1 MTRPVRLLVFLGV
14 AAMAAGCDRTPTDA
28 ADIAA
33 MLVAADPAL
42 ANSRALNS
50 TLPAL
55 FRESIAKVESA
66 NGRRAVDLMLQDWRA
81 LQDELKTEAPTASR
95 AAVQAKLDAIHQEE
109 LRIVERALGK
119 RVITRLIGDGNV
131 GVAEA
136 RAHII
141 AAEAAG
147 VDLSAARSVA
157 DQVEAKLGA
166 ARIALQ
172 NANSRAALDA
182 ATAASTTLAG
192 LRYYLV
198 EGRRI
203 AGLESLLPKAMA
215 RLEAGGDRATMEKLA
230 TLKAQ
235 TNAALRTGDRS
246 AAHERL
252 AELRAEHIRLVLREL
267 GTDATS
273 QLVQDVT
280 ERAAEVHASL
290 LSLKERGRDVA
301 KLQRMAREAVDLNTR
316 ARAALKKGD
325 AATALD
331 LGSHAAGLLNA
342 VQHLTWN

>member
-1 MTRPVRLLVFLGV
+1 MARPVRLLVFLGM
-14 AAMAAGCDRTPTDA
+14 AALAAGCDRTPTDA

-33 MLVAADPAL
+33 LLVAADPGF

-66 NGRRAVDLMLQDWRA
+66 NGRRAVDQMLQDWRA
-81 LQDELKTEAPTASR
+81 LQDELKTEAATASR
-95 AAVQAKLDAIHQEE
+95 EAIQAKVAAIHEEE
-109 LRIVERALGK
+109 LRIVELALGK

-157 DQVEAKLGA
+157 DQVEAKLRT
-166 ARIALQ
+166 ARLALQ
-172 NANSRAALDA
+172 NSNSRAALEA
-182 ATAASTTLAG
+182 ATSASTTLAG

-203 AGLESLLPKAMA
+203 AGLETLLPKAIV
-215 RLEAGGDRATMEKLA
+215 RLEAAGDRATIEKLA
-230 TLKAQ
+230 ALKEQAS
-235 TNAALRTGDRS
+235 AALRTGDRS
-246 AAHERL
+246 AANSRL
-252 AELRAEHIRLVLREL
+252 AELRAAHIKIVLREL
-267 GTDATS
+267 GPDATS
-273 QLVQDVT
+273 QLVHDVA
-280 ERAAEVHASL
+280 ERAVEVQSSL

-301 KLQRMAREAVDLNTR
+301 KLQRMTREAVDLNTR

-331 LGSHAAGLLNA
+331 LGSHAAGILNA